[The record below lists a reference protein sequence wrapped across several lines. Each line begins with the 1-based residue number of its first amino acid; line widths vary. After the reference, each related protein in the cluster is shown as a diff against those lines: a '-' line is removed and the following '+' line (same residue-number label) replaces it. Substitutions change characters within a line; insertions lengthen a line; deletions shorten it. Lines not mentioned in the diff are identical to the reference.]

1 MVAGQAL
8 TVEDNLNHSLLTA
21 EDCHLGDPRVAGQFD
36 S

>member
-1 MVAGQAL
+1 MVTGQVL
-8 TVEDNLNHSLLTA
+8 PVEDNLNHSLLTA